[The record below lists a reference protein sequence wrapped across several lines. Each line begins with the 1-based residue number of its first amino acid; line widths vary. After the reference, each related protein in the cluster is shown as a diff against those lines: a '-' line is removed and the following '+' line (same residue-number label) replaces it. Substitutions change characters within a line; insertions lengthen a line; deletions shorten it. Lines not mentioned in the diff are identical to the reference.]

1 MIRRAVSLA
10 ALCALAVLA
19 YQLVALEFRLGVR
32 NGIRGATVLAA
43 PLLAGAYLHV
53 VRPGALQWIR
63 SLPAALRFA
72 ASLAAGALATAA
84 LPLFLDFYPIPIAE
98 LLVASC
104 VAALVFGSNA
114 LPGLAQPVAP
124 FGIAAGM
131 LGYIALFG
139 IPRVLPG

>member
-1 MIRRAVSLA
+1 MMRRVTSLA

-19 YQLVALEFRLGVR
+19 YQLVALEFRLGLR
-32 NGIRGATVLAA
+32 NGIRGAAVLAA

-53 VRPGALQWIR
+53 MRPGALQSVR
-63 SLPAALRFA
+63 SLPAAIRFA
-72 ASLAAGALATAA
+72 ASLVAGALATAA

-98 LLVASC
+98 LLVATC
-104 VAALVFGSNA
+104 AAVLVFGSKA
-114 LPGLAQPVAP
+114 LPGLAPPVAP

-131 LGYIALFG
+131 LGYVALFG